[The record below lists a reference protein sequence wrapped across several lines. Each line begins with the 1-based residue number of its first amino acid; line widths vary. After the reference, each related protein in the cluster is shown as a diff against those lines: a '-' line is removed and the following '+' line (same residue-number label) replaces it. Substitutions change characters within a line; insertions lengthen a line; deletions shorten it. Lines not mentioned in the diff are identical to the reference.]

1 MKMQGSLFM
10 ERGLE
15 TQLGQGLALQVWRP
29 KSHPQNLREMLGS
42 VVCVYHPHTG
52 EGETPDS
59 GASLLVQMLELQSW
73 ETPTRL
79 LVSLGS

>member
-42 VVCVYHPHTG
+42 VVCVYYPHTG
-52 EGETPDS
+52 EGETPDP
-59 GASLLVQMLELQSW
+59 GASCLATLAYLS
-73 ETPTRL
+73 RC
-79 LVSLGS
+79 